1 MKKFKLRT
9 GKNQVYSLTKEVYE
23 KVKLLRKP
31 YRQQEKDGSTHYFAV
46 CPACDNSIQIIGLY
60 AKTNSTPDIYGRHY
74 NRDAEIAKHNEQM
87 YHFCPYATHKYT
99 VNKDSRKPE
108 LTEFEK
114 SIYYTLKENFDIAVK
129 IIEQDTGLY
138 ITDNLARLMLE
149 DFISCEGH
157 MYYWATLYNIPWML
171 LYFLSARNC
180 YGMLVKIDS
189 LFYNL
194 LKKQKDVSLVQSS
207 MKDHWYV
214 RNKDNKYLNL
224 GMSAIHHK
232 RRVVN
237 DTLEESIKVCFFTNI
252 DDFTP
257 QILFHTKL
265 QINEYRFLNWIS
277 SPKAEQYRNGARNQ
291 RLLEI
296 AKEVM
301 PDLY

>member
-1 MKKFKLRT
+1 M
-9 GKNQVYSLTKEVYE
+9 QIIKE
-23 KVKLLRKP
+23 P
-31 YRQQEKDGSTHYFAV
+31 YKQQEKNGSTHYFAV
-46 CPACDNSIQIIGLY
+46 CPACDNPIQIIGLY
-60 AKTNSTPDIYGRHY
+60 AKTDSTPGIYGRHY
-74 NRDAEIAKHNEQM
+74 NRDTNIAKHNEQM
-87 YHFCPYATHKYT
+87 YRFCPYATHKYT
-99 VNKDSRKPE
+99 VNKDSKKPE

-114 SIYYTLKENFDIAVK
+114 NVYYTLRENFDIAVK

-189 LFYNL
+189 LFYDL

-207 MKDHWYV
+207 MKDYWCV
-214 RNKDNKYLNL
+214 RNKDNQYLNL
-224 GMSAIHHK
+224 SISAIHHK
-232 RRVVN
+232 RNIVN
-237 DTLEESIKVCFFTNI
+237 DILEESIKVWFFKNKE
-252 DDFTP
+252 DFAP
-257 QILFHTKL
+257 QKLFSITL

-277 SPKAEQYRNGARNQ
+277 SPKAEQYRNWERNQ
-291 RLLEI
+291 RLLKI

-301 PDLY
+301 PDL

>member
-1 MKKFKLRT
+1 MKKFKLHI
-9 GKNQVYSLTKEVYE
+9 GKNHVYHLTKEIYE
-23 KVKLLRKP
+23 DATLLKKP
-31 YRQQEKDGSTHYFAV
+31 YKQQEKNGSTHYFAV
-46 CPACDNSIQIIGLY
+46 CPACDNPIQIIGLY
-60 AKTNSTPDIYGRHY
+60 AKTDSTPGIYGRHY
-74 NRDAEIAKHNEQM
+74 NRDTNIAKHNEQM
-87 YHFCPYATHKYT
+87 YRFCPYATHKYT
-99 VNKDSRKPE
+99 VNKDSKKPE

-114 SIYYTLKENFDIAVK
+114 NVYYTLRENFDIAVK

-157 MYYWATLYNIPWML
+157 MYYWTTLYNIPWML

-189 LFYNL
+189 LFYDL

-207 MKDHWYV
+207 MKDYWCV
-214 RNKDNKYLNL
+214 RNKDNQYLNL
-224 GMSAIHHK
+224 SISAIHHK
-232 RRVVN
+232 RNIVN
-237 DTLEESIKVCFFTNI
+237 DTLEESIKVWFFKNKE
-252 DDFTP
+252 DFAP
-257 QILFHTKL
+257 QKLFSITL

-296 AKEVM
+296 AKEIM
-301 PDLY
+301 PDL